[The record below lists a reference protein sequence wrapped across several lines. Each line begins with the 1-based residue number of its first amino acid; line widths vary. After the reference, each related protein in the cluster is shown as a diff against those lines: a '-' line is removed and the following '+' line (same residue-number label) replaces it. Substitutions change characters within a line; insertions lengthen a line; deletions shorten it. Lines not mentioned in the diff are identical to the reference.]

1 MQASVR
7 TIWCFCPSSTSG
19 FTCFAQTGLPPLISK
34 LSDRGSVFTVGTF
47 RRRNFLPRS
56 QLSQIGG
63 VFLFAGVTFL
73 PCSRHS
79 QIGGC
84 GCGCGCRCPVWFL
97 FAVPLLQGPCVGP
110 LRSETNFLRR
120 TPSTWPALEPTLR
133 VFTVGFFFTCWDS
146 DAQLGFF
153 MVRISSTDLGA
164 LRWGEHFL
172 SWDFFTVW
180 ISPTNLLSHL
190 FPPLISASQ
199 IGGVFSQL
207 RFPPLISVL
216 SDRGISGSGFPNSAP
231 LATPLGLMNNLFL
244 SSICTCASQCQ
255 DQLVFLPLLNF
266 RFHVF

>member
-1 MQASVR
+1 M
-7 TIWCFCPSSTSG
+7 PP
-19 FTCFAQTGLPPLISK
+19 FT
-34 LSDRGSVFTVGTF
+34 R
-47 RRRNFLPRS
+47 
-56 QLSQIGG
+56 
-63 VFLFAGVTFL
+63 
-73 PCSRHS
+73 
-79 QIGGC
+79 
-84 GCGCGCRCPVWFL
+84 
-97 FAVPLLQGPCVGP
+97 PCVGP

-120 TPSTWPALEPTLR
+120 TPSTWPARTNTSCFHSWIF
-133 VFTVGFFFTCWDS
+133 VTCWDS

-172 SWDFFTVW
+172 SWDFFTVR